1 MKSKDLSSCN
11 WAFAFPYKTESS
23 AKALIYWFS
32 FVKLPLYGGNNT
44 LYVGFLCE
52 RANSHGTRDFA
63 GDTDLKAPFRNV
75 IQVVIRRE
83 YLSRRSIIPF
93 LSFINRAGISIDFLS
108 VFKVV
113 KRLFKGLTWTRYSSR
128 DQQRQNNKTK
138 VGENALLRGFQ
149 NKLYLTSV
157 VKPWSVLQLLPVQD
171 RVSDVTNFTVR
182 VVCWT
187 LIWGGKWVDEIVCGR
202 ILI

>member
-1 MKSKDLSSCN
+1 MN
-11 WAFAFPYKTESS
+11 VAGVIFFPLEQEKQRLT
-23 AKALIYWFS
+23 K
-32 FVKLPLYGGNNT
+32 KKNNAWSQ
-44 LYVGFLCE
+44 V
-52 RANSHGTRDFA
+52 N
-63 GDTDLKAPFRNV
+63 TDLKAPFRNA

-108 VFKVV
+108 VLKIV

-138 VGENALLRGFQ
+138 VGENDLLRGFQ

-157 VKPWSVLQLLPVQD
+157 VKPWSVLQLLLVQD
-171 RVSDVTNFTVR
+171 RVSDVTHFTVR

-187 LIWGGKWVDEIVCGR
+187 LIWGRK
-202 ILI
+202 